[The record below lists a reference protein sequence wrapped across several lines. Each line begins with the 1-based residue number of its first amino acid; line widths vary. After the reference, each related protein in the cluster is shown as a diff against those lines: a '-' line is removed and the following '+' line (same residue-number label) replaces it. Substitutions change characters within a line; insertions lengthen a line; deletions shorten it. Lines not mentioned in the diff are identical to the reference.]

1 MSKADTW
8 INRFKPVYLVFIFI
22 TIYTIYFSYF
32 TILKHYTF
40 QTHAFDL
47 GIFMQ
52 SFAPILFLSVALET
66 FAATLMVIL
75 MVGIYLFRR
84 RKKISLLY
92 VAVILAIAV
101 SIATL
106 YAGASFVPPLPEGY
120 Y

>member
-8 INRFKPVYLVFIFI
+8 INRVKPVYLVFIVI
-22 TIYTIYFSYF
+22 AIYTIYFSYF

-40 QTHAFDL
+40 QTHLAV
-47 GIFMQ
+47 IM
-52 SFAPILFLSVALET
+52 AVALET
-66 FAATLMVIL
+66 FAAISMLIL
-75 MVGIYLFRR
+75 MVGIHLFRR

-92 VAVILAIAV
+92 LVAILAIAV

-106 YAGASFVPPLPEGY
+106 YAGASFVPPLSEGY